1 VGGDEYLLLLERERN
16 VSLMSFFF
24 GEADITYFPRSRGM
38 RYESC
43 VWNETVAYNLEIRWV
58 EGGDLF
64 ERGADWL
71 REGVVDGVRFKIRG
85 RGGRAIGGLASEE
98 FLR

>member
-1 VGGDEYLLLLERERN
+1 
-16 VSLMSFFF
+16 
-24 GEADITYFPRSRGM
+24 M

-64 ERGADWL
+64 ERGDRWL
-71 REGVVDGVRFKIRG
+71 WEGGNKGGVDGVRFKIRG
-85 RGGRAIGGLASEE
+85 RGGLASEE

>member
-1 VGGDEYLLLLERERN
+1 
-16 VSLMSFFF
+16 
-24 GEADITYFPRSRGM
+24 M

-71 REGVVDGVRFKIRG
+71 RGGGNKDGVDGVRFKIRAVG
-85 RGGRAIGGLASEE
+85 DGGAIGGLASEE
-98 FLR
+98 FFR

>member
-1 VGGDEYLLLLERERN
+1 
-16 VSLMSFFF
+16 
-24 GEADITYFPRSRGM
+24 M

-64 ERGADWL
+64 ERGADGCGKGGY
-71 REGVVDGVRFKIRG
+71 EIRG
-85 RGGRAIGGLASEE
+85 RGGRGVGGGAIGGLGIRGIDANSTVFMECVSWVCE
-98 FLR
+98 IDDLSTLDSDVRYILEQS